1 MLDLDTFE
9 QARLIPVNRVKGSLE
24 LERRTTSILLA
35 VASAVPEF
43 GRSLIDPLGATGGS
57 ISTFA
62 EPRFELDGQES
73 RADGL
78 IVVRRGSKEWSC
90 LVEVKTGSD
99 SLNADQLNR

>member
-9 QARLIPVNRVKGSLE
+9 KARLIPVNRVKGSFE

-73 RADGL
+73 RADGDL
-78 IVVRRGSKEWSC
+78 IRLQLEGARTGASGTPRQ
-90 LVEVKTGSD
+90 VEGWH
-99 SLNADQLNR
+99 